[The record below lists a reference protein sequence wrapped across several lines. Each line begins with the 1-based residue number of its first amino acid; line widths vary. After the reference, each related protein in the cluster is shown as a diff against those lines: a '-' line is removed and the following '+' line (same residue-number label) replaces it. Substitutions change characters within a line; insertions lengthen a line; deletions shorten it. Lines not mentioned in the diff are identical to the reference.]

1 MDILYSIILNKI
13 IRMIIYAIILIVIL
27 LYPIFFRLLGLPV
40 KHKFVEEYNFKVN
53 EPTGLKMA
61 VILPS
66 DGPYQEITDIDIS
79 WEGDTEIIDYD
90 TARVARISGKLEDN
104 LCIRIK
110 YTAKIKT
117 GRINWDEKIIDKY
130 IQEES
135 GIESTEN
142 LIISKANSIVKGK
155 SIDDIREIY
164 NFVNK
169 HIKWPTGDKIGSTGD
184 IQSALTALETGE
196 GVCGEFANL
205 MVALCRAKG
214 IPAKSISGLFIP
226 LLPGLK
232 KPIWNH
238 QAGAHAW
245 VEFYADGQW
254 HFADPSHGGTM
265 NFNSIDGFH
274 LSYGEKD
281 SIKQIYDSSVEWAD
295 KDYYLIGAMSN
306 PLKFVVAVSSE
317 DVIIE
322 PAGFLDTKNRYFLFI
337 AAIIVLIITERILI
351 RYHPALSRDS
361 HAIRDI

>member
-1 MDILYSIILNKI
+1 MNILCSIILNKI
-13 IRMIIYAIILIVIL
+13 IRTIIYAIVLIIIL

-40 KHKFVEEYNFKVN
+40 KYKFVEEYNFKVN

-66 DGPYQEITDIDIS
+66 DGPYQEITNVDIS
-79 WEGDTEIIDYD
+79 WEGDTEIIDHG
-90 TARVARISGKLEDN
+90 TARVVRISGKLEDSF
-104 LCIRIK
+104 CIRIK
-110 YTAKIKT
+110 YTAKMKT
-117 GRINWDEKIIDKY
+117 GRINWDEKVIDKY
-130 IQEES
+130 IQDES

-142 LIISKANSIVKGK
+142 LIVSKANSIAKGK

-169 HIKWPTGDKIGSTGD
+169 HIKWPTGDRIGSEGD
-184 IQSALTALETGE
+184 VQSALTALKTGE

-245 VEFYADGQW
+245 VEFYADGKW
-254 HFADPSHGGTM
+254 HFADPSHGGAM
-265 NFNSIDGFH
+265 NFNSIDGLH
-274 LSYGEKD
+274 LSYGEKE
-281 SIKQIYDSSVEWAD
+281 SIKQIYGSSVKWAGT
-295 KDYYLIGAMSN
+295 DYHLIVAMSN
-306 PLKFVVAVSSE
+306 PLKFVVATSSE
-317 DVIIE
+317 NVIIE
-322 PAGFLDTKNRYFLFI
+322 PAGFLDTNNRYLFFI
-337 AAIIVLIITERILI
+337 AAIIVLIIAERLLI
-351 RYHPALSRDS
+351 CHHPALSRDS
-361 HAIRDI
+361 HG